1 MNTCP
6 LCKTKITC
14 LNDFRDNQSVKEYKI
29 SGMCQNCQDGV
40 FGAPSDEAEKSARIV
55 GRCPNCG
62 DHYNNLQD
70 NFGGVCS
77 QKCSEEFIR
86 SLM

>member
-6 LCKTKITC
+6 CCKAKISC
-14 LNDFRDNQSVKEYKI
+14 LSEFRDGLSVKEYKI
-29 SGMCQNCQDGV
+29 SGICQKCQDKV

-70 NFGGVCS
+70 NFGGTCS
-77 QKCSEEFIR
+77 KKCFDEFLR
-86 SLM
+86 SL